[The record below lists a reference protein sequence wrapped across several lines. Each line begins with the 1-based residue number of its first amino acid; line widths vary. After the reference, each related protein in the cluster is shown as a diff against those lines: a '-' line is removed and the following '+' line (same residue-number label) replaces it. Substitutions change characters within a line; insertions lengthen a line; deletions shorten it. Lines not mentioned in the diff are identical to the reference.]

1 MYKVVIN
8 NKKKVNYLY
17 SAMSKG
23 YYIKKDQR
31 DGLTL
36 NLKKDQ
42 FIEYLQGLRG
52 DWLRFKI
59 YERDNVA
66 SNGLTYNMELI
77 ERKTEVQSNPSSS
90 SPTKHQPTPN
100 PTDMV
105 D

>member
-1 MYKVVIN
+1 
-8 NKKKVNYLY
+8 
-17 SAMSKG
+17 MSKG

-42 FIEYLQGLRG
+42 FIEYLQGLQG
-52 DWLRFKI
+52 EWLRFKI

-77 ERKTEVQSNPSSS
+77 ERKSEQQSSHGSSS
-90 SPTKHQPTPN
+90 ATKHHSTPN
-100 PTDMV
+100 PTEPV

>member
-1 MYKVVIN
+1 
-8 NKKKVNYLY
+8 
-17 SAMSKG
+17 MSKG

-42 FIEYLQGLRG
+42 FIQYLQGLQG
-52 DWLRFKI
+52 EWLRFKI

-77 ERKTEVQSNPSSS
+77 ERKSEQQSNNESGSA
-90 SPTKHQPTPN
+90 TKHQPTQN
-100 PTDMV
+100 PTEPV